1 MKDIK
6 KISVEIINKAIIRS
20 KTKLYDIIFIIIDM
34 KDATKTIGGIIDKA
48 GVSIISSVDSEGFP
62 NTKAMLPTRKRVGIK
77 EIYFS
82 TNTSSMRVKQFIENP
97 KSCLYFFDRRFFRGV
112 MLRGNMEVLTD
123 AASKEEIWEKGDE
136 MYYPLGVTDPDY
148 CVLKFTAFDGRY
160 YANFK
165 SENFLI

>member
-1 MKDIK
+1 MKNVIK
-6 KISVEIINKAIIRS
+6 IVRGFIGKAIIASR
-20 KTKLYDIIFIIIDM
+20 KKLYNIIFKLIDM

-48 GVSIISSVDSEGFP
+48 GVSIVSSVDREGFP

-123 AASKEEIWEKGDE
+123 TTTKEEIWEKGDE

-165 SENFLI
+165 SENFQI